1 MQTYETFRNIIEKI
15 ELDDQRYLKIS
26 KIEATFENAEI
37 FLFSL
42 FDKCKSTKINDKI
55 QIRQT
60 QIRGFCIIFVIS
72 SYKIKNNVLYLTH
85 KMYIERKFPNID
97 QEVISIRKNKYK
109 VDQHFK
115 KIIVKPIKEKKFEFI
130 SAYKGIVE
138 MCECDQM
145 AHMNVQFYF
154 EKHSKALQLFIKQ
167 VFSKNTST
175 KIISERCIFQREILK
190 NDCIELIIFVKN
202 INHNSIILLS
212 KLYCI
217 SRKFVSAYFETIINF
232 DDDPSKLAKRVFDFK
247 KISQISY
254 IQNIYFDNIRKLDDI
269 LTPSK
274 PAKNSFLTCRKAV
287 NTWDLDSNG
296 NATSKFMISCV
307 SDAATQFFTRCGAD
321 YNWRNNY
328 KIGSAALD
336 YFVRYYKSP
345 KLGMALTLKSNFLHV
360 GNKSFKFCHHLI
372 DDSTNEIIMDIQ
384 IVAVLFDTEKRKAIE
399 IPETFK
405 KNSLNL
411 IANNS

>member
-1 MQTYETFRNIIEKI
+1 MQIKGFSIIYV
-15 ELDDQRYLKIS
+15 R
-26 KIEATFENAEI
+26 
-37 FLFSL
+37 
-42 FDKCKSTKINDKI
+42 
-55 QIRQT
+55 
-60 QIRGFCIIFVIS
+60 S
-72 SYKIKNNVLYLTH
+72 SYKIINNILSLTH
-85 KMYIERKFPNID
+85 KLYIERKYPNIG
-97 QEVISIRKNKYK
+97 QQVISIRKNKYK
-109 VDQHFK
+109 VHQHFK
-115 KIIVKPIKEKKFEFI
+115 KIIVKPIKETNLEFI
-130 SAYKGIVE
+130 SAFKGIVE

-167 VFSKNTST
+167 VFTKNSST
-175 KIISERCIFQREILK
+175 KIISERCIFQKEILK

-202 INHNSIILLS
+202 INHNSITLLS

-217 SRKFVSAYFETIINF
+217 SRKFVSAHFETIINF
-232 DDDPSKLAKRVFDFK
+232 DEDLQILAKRVFDFK

-254 IQNIYFDNIRKLDDI
+254 MQDVYFDEIRKLGDI
-269 LTPSK
+269 FIPSQ

-307 SDAATQFFTRCGAD
+307 SDAATQFFTKCGAD

-345 KLGMALTLKSNFLHV
+345 KLGMALTLKSNFLYI

-372 DDSTNEIIMDIQ
+372 DDSTNEILMDIQ
-384 IVAVLFDTEKRKAIE
+384 IAAVLFDTEKRKAIE

-405 KNSLNL
+405 KNALKL
-411 IANNS
+411 IAKKIANSHYIFKLF